1 MNINMNMMET
11 KHEIILL
18 QDEILRLKT
27 ENTNLKATIDNLEAL
42 IQIYCKTYNK
52 NETTNS
58 DLSTSTKTQYIYDMS
73 KDNIVDKL
81 NSYKI
86 E

>member
-1 MNINMNMMET
+1 MNMNIMET

-18 QDEILRLKT
+18 QDEILRLKM
-27 ENTNLKATIDNLEAL
+27 ENTNLKETIDNLEAL

-52 NETTNS
+52 NESTNS
-58 DLSTSTKTQYIYDMS
+58 DLSTNKKTQYIYDMS

-81 NSYKI
+81 NSDKI